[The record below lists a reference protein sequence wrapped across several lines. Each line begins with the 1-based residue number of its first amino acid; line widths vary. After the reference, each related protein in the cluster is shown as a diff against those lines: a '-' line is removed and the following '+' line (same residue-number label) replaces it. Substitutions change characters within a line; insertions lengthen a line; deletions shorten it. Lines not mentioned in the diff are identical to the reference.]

1 MISKNPKIVALIPA
15 LNEGRTIENLVRRTL
30 KYVDHVVVVD
40 DLSEDDTV
48 DIARR
53 AGAQVIRL
61 SKRRRVG
68 GVVKA
73 GISYVKK
80 LKPYVV
86 VTLDADGQH
95 DPDEIPN
102 LLKLVLNGKFDLVQG
117 SRFLFDRHK
126 RTVRD
131 AGNCIFSRFVSIL
144 LRQKITD
151 ITSGFRVFNF
161 IALSDL
167 DLKFDQEC
175 YPEMTIDLS
184 LKGYRIGET
193 PIKNLPRL
201 HGNSKVIEN
210 LFTYIFKALGIITYT
225 FLRNL
230 KNKNARMPRCIL
242 IN

>member
-1 MISKNPKIVALIPA
+1 MIPDNPKIVALIPA
-15 LNEGRTIENLVRRTL
+15 LNEEKTIGAVVRGAL

-48 DIARR
+48 EVAKE

-61 SKRRRVG
+61 RNRRKVG

-73 GISYVKK
+73 GISYVKS
-80 LKPYVV
+80 LEPNIL
-86 VTLDADGQH
+86 VTLDGDGQH
-95 DPDEIPN
+95 DPDEIPH
-102 LLKLVLNGKFDLVQG
+102 LLKLVLDGKFDLVQG
-117 SRFLFDRHK
+117 SRFLEDK
-126 RTVRD
+126 RKSTIKD
-131 AGNCIFSRFVSIL
+131 AGNCIFSRLVSFL

-151 ITSGFRVFNF
+151 ITSGFRVLNF

-184 LKGYRIGET
+184 LKGYRIAEEH
-193 PIKNLPRL
+193 IKNLPRL
-201 HGNSKVIEN
+201 HGNSRVIDN
-210 LFTYIFKALGIITYT
+210 LFSYMFKALGILTYT
-225 FLRNL
+225 FLRN
-230 KNKNARMPRCIL
+230 ARASA

>member
-1 MISKNPKIVALIPA
+1 MIPENPKIVALIPA
-15 LNEGRTIENLVRRTL
+15 LNEEKTIESVVRGAL

-40 DLSEDDTV
+40 DLSDDDTV

-80 LKPYVV
+80 FEPYVV

-95 DPDEIPN
+95 DPDEIPR

-117 SRFLFDRHK
+117 SRFLVDRHK

-131 AGNCIFSRFVSIL
+131 AGNYIFSRFVSLL

-175 YPEMTIDLS
+175 YPEMTIDLG
-184 LKGYRIGET
+184 LKGYRITEE

-210 LFTYIFKALGIITYT
+210 LFTYIFKALGIVTYT
-225 FLRNL
+225 FLRNI
-230 KNKNARMPRCIL
+230 KIRIA
-242 IN
+242 

>member
-1 MISKNPKIVALIPA
+1 MITENHKIVALIPA
-15 LNEGRTIENLVRRTL
+15 LDEEKTIGHVVRGAL

-40 DLSEDDTV
+40 DLSEDDTAV
-48 DIARR
+48 VARK

-61 SKRRRVG
+61 RNRMKVG

-95 DPDEIPN
+95 DPDEIPR

-117 SRFLFDRHK
+117 SRFLVDRHK
-126 RTVRD
+126 RTIKD
-131 AGNCIFSRFVSIL
+131 AGNCIFSRLVSIL

-184 LKGYRIGET
+184 LKGYRITEA

-201 HGNSKVIEN
+201 HGDSKVIDN
-210 LFTYIFKALGIITYT
+210 LFTYIFKALGIVIYT
-225 FLRNL
+225 LLRNI
-230 KNKNARMPRCIL
+230 K
-242 IN
+242 INLFW